1 MSGEFDVVTGAFS
14 FTGRYITER
23 LLAAERRVKTL
34 TNHPQR
40 PGAEHLKVEVAP
52 LQFTDREAL
61 VESLRGADVLYNTY
75 WVRYRQHGTHFGEAV
90 ANTRILLG
98 AAREAGVRKL
108 VHISVSNPSEDSH
121 LDYYA
126 GKARAETVVRESGM
140 QWAIVRPTLV
150 FGPGDILLNNIAWLI
165 KRLPVFGIAG
175 LGDYRVQPVAVEDVA
190 DLSIWAAEQSDNVT
204 VDAAGPDIIP
214 YTELVE
220 AIAIA
225 VGRRPRFVYVSP
237 GQLIFVADLIG
248 KYMKDV
254 MLTRPELDG
263 LMEELLVSHERPRGT
278 RRLDNFLLTYADT
291 LGVNYA
297 SELNRHWDTVKGT
310 DPRKAPPRDDHQAG
324 PSLQPPRTES
334 DPATPPGPDTPP
346 PQP

>member
-1 MSGEFDVVTGAFS
+1 LSAHFDVVTGAFS
-14 FTGRYITER
+14 FTGRYIAQH

-34 TNHPQR
+34 TNHPKR
-40 PGAEHLKVEVAP
+40 PGAEDLKMEVAP

-75 WVRYRQHGTHFGEAV
+75 WVRYRQRGTHFGEAV

-98 AAREAGVRKL
+98 AAREAGVRKV

-126 GKARAETVVRESGM
+126 GKARAEAAVRESGLR
-140 QWAIVRPTLV
+140 WAIVRPTLV
-150 FGPGDILLNNIAWLI
+150 FGQGDILLNNIAWLI
-165 KRLPVFGIAG
+165 RRLPVFGIAG

-190 DLSIWAAEQSDNVT
+190 EISTWAAEQADNVT
-204 VDAAGPDIIP
+204 LDAAGPDIIA

-225 VGRRPRFVYVSP
+225 VGRRPRFAYVSP
-237 GQLIFVADLIG
+237 GQLMFVADLIG
-248 KYMKDV
+248 RYKRDV
-254 MLTRPELDG
+254 MLTRQELDG
-263 LMEELLVSHERPRGT
+263 LMQELLVSHERPRGT
-278 RRLDNFLLTYADT
+278 RRLDNFLLTYADK
-291 LGVNYA
+291 LGISYA
-297 SELNRHWDTVKGT
+297 HELDRHWDAVTAT
-310 DPRKAPPRDDHQAG
+310 DPQKAQPRDHRQAG
-324 PSLQPPRTES
+324 PSLQQPRIES